1 MEFSRTN
8 INNNN
13 NFNFRMRRIKMKT
26 YRVMFTYEEE
36 VKATDPWEAIIQVGS
51 DSRILEHLGSDAIV
65 EEIDNESVKFI

>member
-1 MEFSRTN
+1 
-8 INNNN
+8 
-13 NFNFRMRRIKMKT
+13 MKT